1 MRTWKSKAASMAF
14 AFVMAAPQALAQ
26 SGGGMPAKDNWPDL
40 HRDVFQSRELL
51 IDSGGIVMDAPDR
64 AEDAALT
71 PITLTIPA
79 AFADN
84 AKSVTLVIDQ
94 NPSPVA
100 FAVEFGPAA
109 GKGDR
114 MISTRVRVDA
124 YTDIHAVME
133 TNDGK
138 LHMVKKFVKAAG
150 GCSAPA
156 LKDMDSI
163 LAEIGKMKVTMTAPA
178 TDKTLAEGHL
188 MIKHPQYSG
197 LQTNQATGYW
207 IPFKYITEMEVK
219 RGAEVIFKITGGI
232 SISEDPN
239 IRFTYQPGNP
249 DDVIEVTAT
258 DTDKRVMKGTSI
270 SKGS

>member
-1 MRTWKSKAASMAF
+1 MTFRLTTALLACAASL
-14 AFVMAAPQALAQ
+14 MAAPASFA
-26 SGGGMPAKDNWPDL
+26 AEIKDVWPEL

-51 IDSGGIVMDAPDR
+51 QDSGGIIMEAPDR

-71 PITLTIPA
+71 PITLRVPA
-79 AFADN
+79 AFAAN
-84 AKSVTLVIDQ
+84 AKKVTLVIDH

-100 FAVEFGPAA
+100 FEVAFGSAA
-109 GKGDR
+109 GTGDR
-114 MISTRVRVDA
+114 IISTRVRVDS

-133 TNDGK
+133 TTDGK

-156 LKDMDSI
+156 LKDPDAI
-163 LAEIGKMKVTMTAPA
+163 LAEIGKMKVTATAGDGSTTGALP
-178 TDKTLAEGHL
+178 EGQL

-207 IPFKYITEMEVK
+207 IPFKYITNMEVK
-219 RGAEVIFKITGGI
+219 RGAETVFTLTGGI

-239 IRFTYQPGNP
+239 IRFTYAPGNP
-249 DDVIEVTAT
+249 DDVIEVTAS
-258 DTDKRVMKGTSI
+258 DTDNRTMKGASV

>member
-1 MRTWKSKAASMAF
+1 MTRNWIKAAAAF
-14 AFVMAAPQALAQ
+14 ALASVLAAPAALAVE
-26 SGGGMPAKDNWPDL
+26 PPKDVWPDL
-40 HRDVFQSRELL
+40 HRDVFQSREMLQ
-51 IDSGGIVMDAPDR
+51 DGGIVMDAPDR

-79 AFADN
+79 AFADK
-84 AKSVTLVIDQ
+84 AKKVTLIIDH

-100 FAVEFGPAA
+100 FEIAFGSAA

-133 TNDGK
+133 DADGK
-138 LHMVKKFVKAAG
+138 LHMTTKFVKAAG

-156 LKDMDSI
+156 LKDMDAI
-163 LAEIGKMKVTMTAPA
+163 LAEIGKMKVTQTADA
-178 TDKTLAEGHL
+178 ASGKLAEGQL

-207 IPFKYITEMEVK
+207 IPFKYITTMEVK
-219 RGAEVIFKITGGI
+219 RGAETVFTLTGGI

-239 IRFTYQPGNP
+239 IRFTYAPGNP
-249 DDVIEVTAT
+249 DEVIEVTAT
-258 DTDKRVMKGTSI
+258 DTDQRVMKGASV